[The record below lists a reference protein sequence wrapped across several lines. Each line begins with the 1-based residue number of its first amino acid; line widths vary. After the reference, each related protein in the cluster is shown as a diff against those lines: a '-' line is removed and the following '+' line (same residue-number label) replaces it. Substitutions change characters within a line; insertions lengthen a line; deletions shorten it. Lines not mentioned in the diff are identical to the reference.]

1 VAAGGQATLAT
12 GPPYRPDGRRP
23 SRGRPR
29 LAGALRLNWA
39 LNSRH
44 LAAHRLRLALSIAGI
59 ASGVALA
66 VAVGGLTSSINAAL
80 QNASLAAATKANL
93 EVRPLTQISFPATAL
108 IAARATPGVTAAA
121 GTVEATTYLRPAGG
135 GPELSVALIGFEPGI
150 LALAPRSLA
159 GANLAHADLTGLLL
173 PASLAERLEVSGRQR
188 FEIYTPGGWAPT
200 HLGGLLPPSP
210 GGSQVAATGL
220 LTAQT
225 LLGRAGRLDAL
236 YIRTGP
242 DAAAARA
249 ALAARLGPSL
259 RIGPLALRTDDVRQI
274 TATVSVVLNVAA
286 IVALFVGAFL
296 VYNTMSMASVERAGE
311 AAILRA
317 VGARRRQTFW
327 LLVAEGALLGAAGS
341 LAGLVAGLGLA
352 RVLLAIRGAGLED
365 LLPVSVDRLVLSWSS
380 LLLAGVGGVLASM
393 AAAAGPA
400 RRVARADP
408 AANLGP
414 RAALEEP
421 AGVGGWRP
429 IPVGLVL
436 VGVGA
441 VVAGY
446 WVHAPTSNLS
456 LPTGAMFLFVAGVAV
471 LVRPLVPA
479 LAGRLLRPARRSGPT
494 LRLAAGELQRS
505 PARTAYT
512 VGAVVLALA
521 LVVGVQVDIAS
532 FQSAFDTGLSQL
544 IQADL
549 IVASRDWAP
558 YGASVG
564 LSAGAATQIAALP
577 GVAAAYPSKTL
588 LTSYRG
594 HITPVLA
601 ISAEGYRRYATDPAL
616 SPHDRAINAAMEV
629 TGRILISDSAV
640 GRFGLKAGQ
649 PLTLNTPAGPRI
661 FTIAGVYDDPTAV
674 LPTFYVTYED
684 AQAAWGLDV
693 ADVVDVFLDPG
704 VSRPAVIAEIR
715 RSLGPRYGLTP
726 DTREAFIAQLAG
738 IVSSLQRLIGSV
750 QVVAVVVAALG
761 VANTLLI
768 STFERRRDLGILR
781 AVGMNRRQL
790 RRMVVTESLLLG
802 ILGVALAWLV
812 GTGVGL
818 FAHKITE
825 IQTGLR
831 IPTVIQPLAYLT
843 VLGLGIAAAVGAALY
858 PAQRAATIDVT
869 EALQYE

>member
-1 VAAGGQATLAT
+1 MPAPGA
-12 GPPYRPDGRRP
+12 PDRGSG
-23 SRGRPR
+23 SRVR
-29 LAGALRLNWA
+29 GAVRLNWA

-44 LAAHRLRLALSIAGI
+44 LVAHRLRLALSIAGI

-80 QNASLAAATKANL
+80 RDASLAAATKATL
-93 EVRPLTQISFPATAL
+93 EIRPVTQVSLPQGDLT
-108 IAARATPGVTAAA
+108 AARATPGVLAAA
-121 GTVEATTYLRPAGG
+121 GTVEATTFVRSPAGG
-135 GPELSVALIGFEPGI
+135 PQVSVALIGFEPGI
-150 LALAPRSLA
+150 VSLAPRSLT
-159 GANLAHADLTGLLL
+159 GASLTGADLTGVLL
-173 PASLAERLEVSGRQR
+173 PGGVARQVHAQPGGAL
-188 FEIYTPGGWAPT
+188 EIYTPHGWSAT
-200 HLGGLLPPSP
+200 HLGGILPPSP
-210 GGSQVAATGL
+210 GSSQVAATGL
-220 LTAQT
+220 LTAQS
-225 LLGRAGRLDAL
+225 LLERAGRIDAL
-236 YIRTGP
+236 YVKTGP
-242 DAAAARA
+242 DARGAADALARA
-249 ALAARLGPSL
+249 LGPSV

-317 VGARRRQTFW
+317 VGAKRRQTFW
-327 LLVAEGALLGAAGS
+327 LLVAEGGLLGAAGS
-341 LAGLVAGLGLA
+341 AVGMLGGLGLA

-365 LLPVSVDRLVLSWSS
+365 LLPVNVSHLVLSWPN
-380 LLLAGVGGVLASM
+380 LVLAAVGGILASM

-429 IPVGLVL
+429 LPVGLALVL
-436 VGVGA
+436 VG
-441 VVAGY
+441 AGLAAF
-446 WVHAPTSNLS
+446 WVHAPSSSLT
-456 LPTGAMFLFVAGVAV
+456 LPTGAMFLFVAGIAV

-479 LAGRLLRPARRSGPT
+479 LADRVLRPARSSGPT

-532 FQSAFDTGLSQL
+532 FQSAFSDGLSRL

-549 IVASRDWAP
+549 IVRSHDWAP
-558 YGASVG
+558 YGSSVG
-564 LSAGAATQIAALP
+564 IDADLASSIAALP
-577 GVAAAYPSKTL
+577 GVSAAYPSKTL
-588 LTSYRG
+588 LTTYRG
-594 HITPVLA
+594 HIAPVLA
-601 ISAEGYRRYATDPAL
+601 ISQEGYQRYGADPQVSA
-616 SPHDRAINAAMEV
+616 HDRAINAAMV
-629 TGRILISDSAV
+629 GSGRILVSASAV
-640 GRFGLKAGQ
+640 GRFGLKVGDTVTFPA
-649 PLTLNTPAGPRI
+649 PAGPRS
-661 FTIAGVYDDPTAV
+661 FVVAGVYDDPSAV

-684 AQAAWGLDV
+684 AAATWGLGV
-693 ADVVDVFLDPG
+693 ADVIDVFVKPG
-704 VSRPAVIAEIR
+704 ASASVAREIR
-715 RSLGPRYGLTP
+715 QELAGRYGLSP
-726 DTREAFIAQLAG
+726 DTRAQFIERLAA

-750 QVVAVVVAALG
+750 QIVAVLVAALG

-790 RRMVVTESLLLG
+790 RRMVMVESLLLG
-802 ILGVALAWLV
+802 TLGVVLAWGV

-825 IQTGLR
+825 IQTGLS
-831 IPTVIQPLAYLT
+831 IPTIIEPLTYLA
-843 VLGLGIAAAVGAALY
+843 VLALGVAAAVGAAVY
-858 PAQRAATIDVT
+858 PAQRAALLDVT